1 MQLQTK
7 FLRLRTPVT
16 LGSRFGDW
24 QVYWLGGWNK
34 HRFGFMVMVV
44 RVSPPSP
51 AFTSTQTPSEVASV
65 GRRVVGTERERDRS
79 TKNLLISP
87 IGVIHGDGANNGAER
102 KNDSDMKVFMITAKN
117 EVRTLTSGQKARA
130 GGTVFSSA
138 EELAAS
144 VRQWPMARLV
154 EVWNLLPGAKPLSK
168 FTDRK
173 TAVRR
178 LWEVLQ
184 AVAAIASQQPRKV
197 GSEGRAGPAPA
208 RQASQGHTA
217 RKGSKTEIVLA
228 LLRQPSG
235 ATLGA
240 LMRATQWQAHS
251 VRGFISGQLG
261 RRMGLHVKSFR
272 RDGDRVYCL
281 RG

>member
-1 MQLQTK
+1 MKLQTK
-7 FLRLRTPVT
+7 FLRLRAPVS
-16 LGSRFGDW
+16 LGSRLGDW

-65 GRRVVGTERERDRS
+65 GWRFVCTERERYRS
-79 TKNLLISP
+79 RKNLLISP

-102 KNDSDMKVFMITAKN
+102 KNDSDRKVFMITAKN

-178 LWEVLQ
+178 LWEALQ

-197 GSEGRAGPAPA
+197 GSEG
-208 RQASQGHTA
+208 
-217 RKGSKTEIVLA
+217 
-228 LLRQPSG
+228 
-235 ATLGA
+235 
-240 LMRATQWQAHS
+240 
-251 VRGFISGQLG
+251 
-261 RRMGLHVKSFR
+261 
-272 RDGDRVYCL
+272 
-281 RG
+281 